1 MGTESKNERRVS
13 NEEENSTA
21 IIIKFSGFLFWR
33 MCLGKGRKKVGNIY
47 GRCKRNE
54 KDTS

>member
-33 MCLGKGRKKVGNIY
+33 MCLEKGRTGV
-47 GRCKRNE
+47 
-54 KDTS
+54 SFLF